1 MMANLLM
8 VLSWGLFYA
17 LHTLLAA
24 SKLKRILEARWPG
37 VYNWYR
43 LFYTLLATVLF
54 LGLLIQA
61 LFLPKTLVFLPGQ
74 FGEYAG
80 YMIATAGVMIVLK
93 SVKEIRLGSFLGV
106 KKPEKEESDQPLVAT
121 GWYAQV
127 RHPLYLG
134 LLLIFSGYFL
144 VSGTQGALIHL
155 ACLIVYL
162 PIGIYFEEKNLIATY
177 GDEYRIYRREVP
189 AFFPKLIKKRA

>member
-1 MMANLLM
+1 MANLLM
-8 VLSWGLFYA
+8 ALSWALFYT

-24 SKLKRILEARWPG
+24 SKLKRILEARWPHL
-37 VYNWYR
+37 YNWYR
-43 LFYTLLATVLF
+43 LFYTLLSTILF
-54 LGLLIQA
+54 IGIVIQA
-61 LFLPKTLVFLPGQ
+61 LFLPKTQIFLPSQ

-106 KKPEKEESDQPLVAT
+106 RKPEKEESDQSLVAT
-121 GWYAQV
+121 GMYAQV

-134 LLLIFSGYFL
+134 LLLIFTGYFL
-144 VSGTQGALIHL
+144 VSGTEGALIHL
-155 ACLIVYL
+155 ACLIMYL

-177 GDEYRIYRREVP
+177 GEGYRIYRKEVP